1 MTVAWT
7 TRMPRARRW
16 LAARARE
23 RSTWL
28 GLALVAAAMTAP
40 HLGLAYADLK
50 DGALVLFGLASVGGG
65 LAAHPE
71 GR

>member
-1 MTVAWT
+1 MTRAPS
-7 TRMPRARRW
+7 PRLRRLRRW

-28 GLALVAAAMTAP
+28 GLGLIAAAMAGP
-40 HLGLAYADLK
+40 QLGFAYADLK